1 MRSTASPVSR
11 SPAVSVSSTRT
22 PPICTASV
30 SVSRVVPGISVT
42 IARSPPSSAFSRLL
56 LPAFGLP
63 QSTTRKPSSSMRPAR
78 ASQAAASFAAIAL
91 QAAVTSRA
99 VCVSSTSSGK
109 SIAAAIAASRDV
121 ISCPCR
127 PHERGYAAL
136 HLPHGAAHG
145 ALTARADH
153 PHHALG
159 LRQINAPV
167 HETPDR

>member
-22 PPICTASV
+22 PPICMASV

-42 IARSPPSSAFSRLL
+42 IARSPPSSALSRLL

-63 QSTTRKPSSSMRPAR
+63 QSTTRNPSSSIRPAR
-78 ASQAAASFAAIAL
+78 ASQAASNLAAIAL
-91 QAAVTSRA
+91 QEAVTSSA

-121 ISCPCR
+121 IS
-127 PHERGYAAL
+127 
-136 HLPHGAAHG
+136 
-145 ALTARADH
+145 ARAVRTNADT
-153 PHHALG
+153 PPSICRTALRMARS
-159 LRQINAPV
+159 LPARIIRITPSACARSMRPFMNA
-167 HETPDR
+167 R